1 MIRFDPAGQIGQ
13 DAGAGPPD
21 PASLQPL
28 AAGPESQGP
37 PRLALSLSPRIPMF
51 TNPWPTA
58 SVAPQPMSMAALAL
72 GGIAWNLWSLFHA
85 SAMPSEPS
93 WPFCT
98 RPS

>member
-1 MIRFDPAGQIGQ
+1 MIRFEPAGQVGQ
-13 DAGAGPPD
+13 DAGAPPRS

-28 AAGPESQGP
+28 AAGPESQYP
-37 PRLALSLSPRIPMF
+37 TRFALSLSPRTPAF
-51 TNPWPTA
+51 TNPWATA
-58 SVAPQPMSMAALAL
+58 SAAPQPKPLAAVAL

-85 SAMPSEPS
+85 LAMPSAPS